1 MTKEIRSCVAELRA
15 DHDDGKI
22 RGYAAVFDSLSEDL
36 GGFREKIAKG
46 AFADTLNADVRALW
60 NHDANIVLG
69 RTTSGTLTLRE
80 DSHGL
85 AIEIDPP
92 DTQQARDLL
101 VSIRRGDISQM
112 SFGFYTKADEWEKR
126 DGENIRTLRKVELF
140 DVSPVTYPAYADTS
154 VATRSL
160 DGWKQS
166 QTPDHSDKLREIE
179 LADKQI

>member
-15 DHDDGKI
+15 DENDGKI

-46 AFADTLNADVRALW
+46 AFSDTLNADVRALW

-69 RTTSGTLTLRE
+69 RTTAGTLTLRE
-80 DSHGL
+80 DNHGL

-92 DTQQARDLL
+92 NTQQANDLL
-101 VSIRRGDISQM
+101 ISIRRGDVSQM
-112 SFGFYTKADEWEKR
+112 SFGFYTKDDSWEKR

-140 DVSPVTYPAYADTS
+140 DVSPVTYPAYSDTS

-160 DGWKQS
+160 DGWKES
-166 QTPDHSDKLREIE
+166 QKPDYANKLREIE
-179 LADKQI
+179 LAERI